1 MSCLAA
7 IPYAGARSAVPG
19 MKPRY
24 RAISPHIGHSPC
36 IPGGNLAVRDPHSPS
51 AHGSPETAGGS
62 RACGQLRVNARG
74 WPAVGRAG
82 PGAGHG
88 RSGLAWYRR
97 VRRASSPGRRRC
109 LALKRRWF
117 PAAQ

>member
-24 RAISPHIGHSPC
+24 RAISPHTGHSPC

-51 AHGSPETAGGS
+51 AHSSPETAGGS
-62 RACGQLRVNARG
+62 RACGQLRVNARS
-74 WPAVGRAG
+74 WPAAAGRAG
-82 PGAGHG
+82 RERGMAGPVWPGT
-88 RSGLAWYRR
+88 
-97 VRRASSPGRRRC
+97 
-109 LALKRRWF
+109 
-117 PAAQ
+117 AACGGFHRQDGDGARP